1 MKREWNLPLL
11 ALLGVLAWSGSGA
24 FSQSEYLGYSNAS
37 PSPWYA
43 ANPQVASSGE
53 LLLSSSVT
61 PNGQQQIAIVD
72 SKAKSLAIY
81 QVHPESGA
89 ITLKSVRS
97 IGADFGLDEY
107 NGTEPSPT
115 KVRAIQHPQ

>member
-11 ALLGVLAWSGSGA
+11 AMLGVLAWSGSGA
-24 FSQSEYLGYSNAS
+24 FSQSEYSNYANNTPSAWYSAT
-37 PSPWYA
+37 
-43 ANPQVASSGE
+43 PQVASSGD

-61 PNGQQQIAIVD
+61 PTGQQQIAIVD
-72 SKAKSLAIY
+72 SKAKSLAVY
-81 QVHPESGA
+81 VVAPDTGA
-89 ITLKSVRS
+89 IALKSVRS

-115 KVRAIQHPQ
+115 KVRAIQRPQ